1 MACPKGLNHN
11 SYHNSLSGGRLTR
24 RIENIAVGIALLV
37 SSVAVG
43 QSMEEKID
51 TTALAK
57 IKNEGMNH
65 SQVMEVLSYL
75 SDVYGPRLAWSPEY
89 KQAADWA
96 ASKLRDWGLENIH
109 FENTGPVGKGWSLR
123 RFSAQVI
130 EPRTFPLIAH
140 PKAWS
145 PGIKGTVRG
154 EAVYLQVK
162 NEADLAK
169 YEGKLKGAFVLI
181 SDPIELKP
189 HFSPDGNRQTDS
201 TLLQLANASPSG
213 GDRRRARFDSTR
225 IERLL
230 ENSRLN
236 AQKVEFCEKEGAVM
250 LLDASRGDFGT
261 VFVQS
266 ATIPRS
272 PKSIQ
277 DLFGARLA
285 AYSPD
290 APKILPQVTIASEN
304 YNRMI
309 RMIEKGQKVRLE
321 VSLDV
326 EFTKADS
333 GFDIIAEIPGTDLK
347 DEVVMAGGHF
357 DSWHAGTGATD
368 NGTGSAAAMEAIRIL
383 KSTGLQ
389 PRRTI
394 RIGLWCSEEE
404 GLLGSASYVAKHFG
418 ERKGGDRFAEMMGR
432 GGSGTLTTLPE
443 SEKFDVYFND
453 DNGSGRVRGVY
464 LQGNEAARPIFRAW
478 LAAFG
483 DPSAQTI
490 SISNTGGTDHLSFD
504 AIGLPGFQFIQDP
517 LEYETRTHH
526 SNMDVF
532 DIVQE
537 NDLKQASTMEAF
549 FLYQA
554 AMRDAKFPRKPIP
567 ATERTGSSR

>member
-1 MACPKGLNHN
+1 MVKIGVAFGF
-11 SYHNSLSGGRLTR
+11 
-24 RIENIAVGIALLV
+24 ALAI
-37 SSVAVG
+37 SCVAIG
-43 QSMEEKID
+43 QTMEEQID

-89 KQAADWA
+89 KEAAEWA
-96 ASKLRDWGLENIH
+96 ASKLKDWGLENVH
-109 FENTGPVGKGWSLR
+109 FENTNPVGKGWSLK

-130 EPRTFPLIAH
+130 EPRAFPLIAY

-145 PGIKGTVRG
+145 PGVKGTVRG
-154 EAVYLQVK
+154 DAVYLQAK
-162 NEADLAK
+162 SEADLTK
-169 YEGKLKGAFVLI
+169 YAGKLKGAFVLI

-189 HFSPDGNRQTDS
+189 HFTPDGSRTPDS
-201 TLLQLANASPSG
+201 TLLQLSNANSVG
-213 GDRRRARFDSTR
+213 GGRGRARFDSTR
-225 IERLL
+225 FERFL
-230 ENSRLN
+230 ENARLN

-272 PKSIQ
+272 PKSLQ

-290 APKILPQVTIASEN
+290 APKIMPQVTVASEN

-309 RMIEKGQKVRLE
+309 RMIEKGQKLKLE
-321 VSLDV
+321 VNLEV

-368 NGTGSAAAMEAIRIL
+368 NGTGSAAAMEAFRII

-404 GLLGSASYVAKHFG
+404 GLLGSASYVARHYG

-453 DNGSGRVRGVY
+453 DNGSGKVRGVY
-464 LQGNEAARPIFRAW
+464 LQGNEAARPVFRAW

-483 DPSAQTI
+483 DPAAQTI
-490 SISNTGGTDHLSFD
+490 TISNTGGTDHLSFD
-504 AIGLPGFQFIQDP
+504 AVGLPGFQFIQDP

-526 SNMDVF
+526 SNMDVY
-532 DIVQE
+532 DRAQE
-537 NDLKQASTMEAF
+537 NDLKQASTIEAF

-567 ATERTGSSR
+567 ATERTSSK

>member
-1 MACPKGLNHN
+1 MKRIQ
-11 SYHNSLSGGRLTR
+11 SLA
-24 RIENIAVGIALLV
+24 IGIVFLA

-43 QSMEEKID
+43 QSIEEKVD

-57 IKNEGMNH
+57 IKDEGMNH
-65 SQVMEVLSYL
+65 SQAMEVLSFL

-89 KQAADWA
+89 KQAAEWA
-96 ASKLRDWGLENIH
+96 ASKLKEWGLENVH
-109 FENTGPVGKGWSLR
+109 FENTGPVGKGWSLK
-123 RFSAQVI
+123 RFSAQAI
-130 EPRTFPLIAH
+130 EPRTFPLIAY

-145 PGIKGTVRG
+145 PGIKGTARG
-154 EAVYLQVK
+154 EAIYLQAK
-162 NEADLAK
+162 SEADLAK

-181 SDPIELKP
+181 TDPIELKP
-189 HFSPDGNRQTDS
+189 HFTPDGSRTADS
-201 TLLQLANASPSG
+201 TLLQLSNANPFG

-225 IERLL
+225 FDRFLQ
-230 ENSRLN
+230 NARLN
-236 AQKVEFCEKEGAVM
+236 ALKVEFCEKEGAVM

-272 PKSIQ
+272 PKSLQ
-277 DLFGARLA
+277 DLFSARLA

-290 APKILPQVTIASEN
+290 APKILPQVTVASEN

-309 RMIEKGQKVRLE
+309 RMIEKGQKVKLE

-418 ERKGGDRFAEMMGR
+418 ERNGGDRFTELMGR

-464 LQGNEAARPIFRAW
+464 LQGNESARSIFRAW
-478 LAAFG
+478 LTAFA
-483 DPSAQTI
+483 DPAAQTI

-504 AIGLPGFQFIQDP
+504 AVGLPGFQFIQDP

-526 SNMDVF
+526 SNMDVY
-532 DIVQE
+532 DRAQE
-537 NDLKQASTMEAF
+537 SDLKQASTIEAF

-554 AMRDAKFPRKPIP
+554 AMRDAKFPRKPLP
-567 ATERTGSSR
+567 STDRAGSSR

>member
-1 MACPKGLNHN
+1 MMKIQKFAIGVFFLTSSLAIGQPMQEKVDTMA
-11 SYHNSLSGGRLTR
+11 LTR
-24 RIENIAVGIALLV
+24 
-37 SSVAVG
+37 
-43 QSMEEKID
+43 
-51 TTALAK
+51 
-57 IKNEGMNH
+57 IKDEGMNH
-65 SQVMEVLSYL
+65 SQVMDVLSYL

-89 KQAADWA
+89 KQAAEWA
-96 ASKLRDWGLENIH
+96 ASKLKEWGLENVH
-109 FENTGPVGKGWSLR
+109 FENTSPVGKGWTLK

-130 EPRTFPLIAH
+130 EPRAFPLIAY

-145 PGIKGTVRG
+145 PGLKGTVRG
-154 EAVYLQVK
+154 EAVYLQAK

-169 YEGKLKGAFVLI
+169 YDGKLKGAFVLI
-181 SDPIELKP
+181 SDPVELKP
-189 HFSPDGNRQTDS
+189 HFTPDGTRLADS
-201 TLLQLANASPSG
+201 ALLQLANESPLG
-213 GDRRRARFDSTR
+213 GGRRRARFDSTR
-225 IERLL
+225 IERFL
-230 ENSRLN
+230 ESATLN
-236 AQKVEFCEKEGAVM
+236 AKKVEFCEQQGAVM

-277 DLFGARLA
+277 DLFGSRMA
-285 AYSPD
+285 AYNPD
-290 APKILPQVTIASEN
+290 APKILPQVTVASEN

-309 RMIEKGQKVRLE
+309 RMIEKGQKIRLE

-383 KSTGLQ
+383 KATGLQ

-418 ERKGGDRFAEMMGR
+418 ERKGGDRFAAMMGN
-432 GGSGTLTTLPE
+432 GGGGTVTTLAE
-443 SEKFDVYFND
+443 AEKFDVYFND

-464 LQGNEAARPIFRAW
+464 LQGNEAARSIFRAW
-478 LAAFG
+478 FAAFG
-483 DPSAQTI
+483 DPTAQTI

-504 AIGLPGFQFIQDP
+504 AVGLPGFQFIQDP

-532 DIVQE
+532 DRVQE
-537 NDLKQASTMEAF
+537 NDLKQASTVEAF
-549 FLYQA
+549 FLYEA
-554 AMRDAKFPRKPIP
+554 AMRDAKFPRKPMP
-567 ATERTGSSR
+567 

>member
-1 MACPKGLNHN
+1 MMKIQKFAIGVFFLT
-11 SYHNSLSGGRLTR
+11 SSLA
-24 RIENIAVGIALLV
+24 I
-37 SSVAVG
+37 G
-43 QSMEEKID
+43 QPMQEKVD
-51 TTALAK
+51 TMALAR
-57 IKNEGMNH
+57 IKDEGMNH
-65 SQVMEVLSYL
+65 SQVMDVLSYL

-89 KQAADWA
+89 KQAAEWA
-96 ASKLRDWGLENIH
+96 ASKLKEWGLENVH
-109 FENTGPVGKGWSLR
+109 FENTSPVGKGWSLK

-130 EPRTFPLIAH
+130 EPRAFPLIAY

-145 PGIKGTVRG
+145 PGLKGTVRG
-154 EAVYLQVK
+154 EAVYLQAK

-169 YEGKLKGAFVLI
+169 YDGKLKGAFVLI
-181 SDPIELKP
+181 SDPVELKP
-189 HFSPDGNRQTDS
+189 HFIPDGSRLADS
-201 TLLQLANASPSG
+201 TLLQLANESPLG
-213 GDRRRARFDSTR
+213 GGRRRARFDSTR
-225 IERLL
+225 IERFL
-230 ENSRLN
+230 ESARLN
-236 AQKVEFCEKEGAVM
+236 AKKVEFCEQQGAVM

-266 ATIPRS
+266 AMIPRS

-277 DLFGARLA
+277 DLFGSRMA
-285 AYSPD
+285 AYNPD
-290 APKILPQVTIASEN
+290 APKILPQVTVASEN

-309 RMIEKGQKVRLE
+309 RMIEKGQKIRLE

-383 KSTGLQ
+383 KATGLQ

-418 ERKGGDRFAEMMGR
+418 ERKGGDRFAAMMGS
-432 GGSGTLTTLPE
+432 GGGGTVTTLAE
-443 SEKFDVYFND
+443 AEKFDVYFND

-464 LQGNEAARPIFRAW
+464 LQGNEAARSIFRAW
-478 LAAFG
+478 FAAFG
-483 DPSAQTI
+483 DPTAQTI

-504 AIGLPGFQFIQDP
+504 AVGLPGFQFIQDP

-532 DIVQE
+532 DRVQE
-537 NDLKQASTMEAF
+537 NDLKQASTVEAF
-549 FLYQA
+549 FLYEA
-554 AMRDAKFPRKPIP
+554 AMRDAKFPRKPMP
-567 ATERTGSSR
+567 